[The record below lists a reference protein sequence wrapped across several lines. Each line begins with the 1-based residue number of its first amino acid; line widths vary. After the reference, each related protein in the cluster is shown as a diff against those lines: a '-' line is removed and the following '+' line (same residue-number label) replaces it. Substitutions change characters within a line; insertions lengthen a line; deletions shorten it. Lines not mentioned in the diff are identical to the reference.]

1 MSKAVFL
8 DRDGTLMVDHGYV
21 GDPSQ
26 VELLPGV
33 VTALLALQ
41 GAGYSL
47 IIVSNQSG
55 IGRGLLTE
63 ADVNAVNQRLR
74 TILGSHGIYL
84 NGIYYCS
91 HSPEH
96 GCDCR
101 KPKPGLLLAALSGHR
116 LNPAECYM
124 LGDKWSDVEA
134 GAAAGVTPVYIG
146 THVEEP
152 PCRVVAMETANSMLD
167 WTLRMKREGLL

>member
-1 MSKAVFL
+1 MGKAVFL

-21 GDPSQ
+21 GDPYR

-33 VTALLALQ
+33 VPALLALQ

-55 IGRGLLTE
+55 IGRGLLTA
-63 ADVNAVNQRLR
+63 ADVDAVNERLR
-74 TILGSHGIYL
+74 TILSSHGIGL
-84 NGIYYCS
+84 NGIYYCP
-91 HSPEH
+91 HGPEQ

-101 KPKPGLLLAALSGHR
+101 KPKPGLLLAALSGHG
-116 LNPAECYM
+116 LDPAECYM

-146 THVEEP
+146 TRVEEP
-152 PCRVVAMETANSMLD
+152 TCRDIDMQTANSMLD
-167 WTLRMKREGLL
+167 WTLRMQREGLL

>member
-21 GDPSQ
+21 GDPYQ

-33 VTALLALQ
+33 VPALLALQ

-47 IIVSNQSG
+47 IVVSNQSG

-63 ADVNAVNQRLR
+63 ADVDAVNQRLR
-74 TILGSHGIYL
+74 AILGNHGVRL
-84 NGIYYCS
+84 SGIYYCP
-91 HSPEH
+91 HSPEY

-101 KPKPGLLLAALSGHR
+101 KPKPGLLLAALYGHH

-134 GAAAGVTPVYIG
+134 GAAAGVTPVYVG
-146 THVEEP
+146 TRIEEP
-152 PCRVVAMETANSMLD
+152 PGRVNAMQTANSVLD
-167 WTLRMKREGLL
+167 WTMRMQREGLL